1 MTAPPLTAV
10 LEGSAAA
17 SYLLFVTAHTTVRC
31 RCDPTTHSPTYS
43 LPAQT
48 PRRPCDPRSQH
59 TCRGAA
65 GRSARATPAVE
76 KLEQLNIGRARVQ
89 SRRSTLEETAERV
102 AIAATKARSDVA
114 QRLTKRQYSFACV
127 SVDVVGRR
135 HTGVQ
140 R

>member
-1 MTAPPLTAV
+1 M
-10 LEGSAAA
+10 
-17 SYLLFVTAHTTVRC
+17 TAHTSVRC

-43 LPAQT
+43 LPTQT
-48 PRRPCDPRSQH
+48 PRRPCDLRSQH
-59 TCRGAA
+59 ACRGAA

-89 SRRSTLEETAERV
+89 SRRSTLEATAERV
-102 AIAATKARSDVA
+102 AIAATKAQSDVA
-114 QRLTKRQYSFACV
+114 QRLTKRKYSVARV